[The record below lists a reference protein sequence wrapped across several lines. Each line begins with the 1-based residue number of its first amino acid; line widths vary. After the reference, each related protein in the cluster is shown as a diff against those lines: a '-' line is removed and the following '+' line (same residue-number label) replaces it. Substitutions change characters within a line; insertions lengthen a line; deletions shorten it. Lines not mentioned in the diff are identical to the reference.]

1 VRTQARGHVVV
12 INRRLMAQIADTEW
26 AILECQFQNAAMCG
40 RIEPPAILSTGEQ
53 PPAAPPPERRV
64 VSLATRF
71 ERTYWMMTFR
81 ATEAELRDGIVRV
94 GNTAA
99 ALRRHFGK

>member
-1 VRTQARGHVVV
+1 M

-26 AILECQFQNAAMCG
+26 AILECQFQNAAMLG

-53 PPAAPPPERRV
+53 PAAAPQERRL

-81 ATEAELRDGIVRV
+81 ATEAELREAIIRV
-94 GNTAA
+94 GNSAA
-99 ALRRHFGK
+99 ALRRHFGR